1 MCESGS
7 FYRELAGRI
16 ENGEM
21 VEVFADEK
29 KGYIKQF
36 VTSDNSV
43 DERCV
48 QWFCCRPR
56 AVICGGGHISLALCR
71 ILKML
76 DFRITIIDD
85 REEFADINR
94 FGEADEVICGSFEG
108 LFESRNFGPNAYF
121 IIVTRGHRFDYTCL
135 KQILKTGC
143 KYIGMIG
150 SKNKIKI
157 TMQKLEEIDGMEK
170 ALLDAVKAP
179 IGLDIGGKTPEEIA
193 VSIAAEIIQVKR
205 SEHKKI
211 YYIEQSLIDQLK
223 SGKEGILISIVEKK
237 GSSPGKAGCHMF
249 VDNQGNTHGTIG
261 GGNLEHQA
269 IMEGRKCLGNKET
282 KLIEYDLSDN
292 AAANLGMICG
302 GKVKVLFEMIE
313 KAGKQ

>member
-7 FYRELAGRI
+7 FYRKLADRI
-16 ENGEM
+16 ENGET
-21 VEVFADEK
+21 VEVFTDEK
-29 KGYIKQF
+29 KSYIKQF
-36 VTSDNSV
+36 VTIDTSV
-43 DERCV
+43 NESCI
-48 QWFCCRPR
+48 QWFSCRPR

-76 DFRITIIDD
+76 DFWITIIDD

-94 FGEADEVICGSFEG
+94 FNEADEVICDSFEG
-108 LFESRNFGPNAYF
+108 LFESRNFGPNVYF
-121 IIVTRGHRFDYTCL
+121 VIVTRGHGFDYTCL
-135 KQILKTGC
+135 KQILRTDC

-150 SKNKIKI
+150 SKNKIKV
-157 TMQKLEEIDGMEK
+157 TMQKLEELDGMEK
-170 ALLDAVKAP
+170 ALLDSVKAP

-211 YYIEQSLIDQLK
+211 YYLEQSLIDQLK
-223 SGKEGILISIVEKK
+223 SGKEGILISIVGKQ

-249 VDNQGNTHGTIG
+249 VDAQGNAHGTIG

-269 IMEGRKCLGNKET
+269 IMEGWKCLRNKQT
-282 KLIEYDLSDN
+282 KLIEYDLSNN
-292 AAANLGMICG
+292 AAANLGMVCG

-313 KAGKQ
+313 KAGE